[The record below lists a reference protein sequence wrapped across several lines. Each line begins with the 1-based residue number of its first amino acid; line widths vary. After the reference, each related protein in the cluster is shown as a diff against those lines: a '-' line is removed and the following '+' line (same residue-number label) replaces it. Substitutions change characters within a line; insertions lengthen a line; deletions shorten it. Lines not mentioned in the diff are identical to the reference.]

1 MTVLLLGG
9 CLFLLGITFA
19 NVVGWP
25 APARRGEAPSRSVA
39 VLIPARNEAAQ
50 LPACLESIL
59 GQGDCV
65 AEILVYDDHSTDETP
80 QIVDAM
86 AKQDSR
92 LRLLAPLPLPDGW
105 TGKNFAC
112 AQLAAAATAPTLLF
126 LDADARLLP
135 GAIDRLQSEM
145 VRRRLQFLSC
155 WPGLVLH
162 SFWERTLM
170 PMLNLVVFS
179 IYPAPLSFIFGY
191 VSLALAHGACLMIDR
206 ESYFALGGHS
216 AVRDQIFE
224 DTRLAQLWRR
234 RGRRGL
240 CLDGQSIVRVRMYDS
255 LTGIWGGFQKNFY
268 PAFESPISFWVF
280 LVVHTVFFLS
290 PFVWLIFFPTEV
302 ALQGAAMAVLGIRG
316 LLALRFRQ
324 PLWSVLLHPIAEGM
338 LLALGLH
345 SWWRCRTGRGV
356 EWKGRHYLERSGGA
370 GAGREPGQR

>member
-1 MTVLLLGG
+1 MTLLLLGG
-9 CLFLLGITFA
+9 CLFLLGITLA

-25 APARRGEAPSRSVA
+25 APARRGTAPPGSVG
-39 VLIPARNEAAQ
+39 VLIPARNEASQ
-50 LPACLESIL
+50 LPACLDSIL
-59 GQGDCV
+59 GQGSCV

-80 QIVDAM
+80 QIVLETATRDP
-86 AKQDSR
+86 R

-135 GAIDRLQSEM
+135 GAIDRLQAEM

-155 WPGLVLH
+155 WPGLVLD

-179 IYPAPLSFIFGY
+179 IYPAPLSLIFGY

-206 ESYFALGGHS
+206 ESYVALGGHA

-255 LTGIWGGFQKNFY
+255 LAGIWSGFQKNFY
-268 PAFESPISFWVF
+268 PAFESSISFWVF
-280 LVVHTVFFLS
+280 LAVHAVFFLG
-290 PFVWLIFFPTEV
+290 PFVGWLFLPIEP
-302 ALQGAAMAVLGIRG
+302 ALLGAALAVLGIRG

-356 EWKGRHYLERSGGA
+356 EWKGRRYWERAS
-370 GAGREPGQR
+370 RS